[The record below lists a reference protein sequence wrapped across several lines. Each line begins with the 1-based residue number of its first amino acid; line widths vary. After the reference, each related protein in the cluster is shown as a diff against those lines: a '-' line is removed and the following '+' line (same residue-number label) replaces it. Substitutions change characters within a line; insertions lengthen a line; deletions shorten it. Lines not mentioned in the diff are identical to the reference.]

1 MYIKIIDNLK
11 IYKGMMTDYIY
22 DNLDINKGCFIL
34 NYRETLCICDYDGD
48 IDKNKNPNTIEISK
62 DEYNNI
68 LNEINTTIKEN
79 PKDISQNTDAEKEQL
94 IKTVN
99 NLSVENQKKDFMLKE
114 LASTVNTLNLK
125 IQKLEGGSI

>member
-11 IYKGMMTDYIY
+11 IYKGMMTNYIY
-22 DNLDINKGCFIL
+22 DNLDINKGYFIL
-34 NYRETLCICDYDGD
+34 NQDETLCICEYDGN

-79 PKDISQNTDAEKEQL
+79 QKDISQNTDAEKEQL

>member
-1 MYIKIIDNLK
+1 
-11 IYKGMMTDYIY
+11 
-22 DNLDINKGCFIL
+22 
-34 NYRETLCICDYDGD
+34 DGD

-68 LNEINTTIKEN
+68 LNEINATIKEN
-79 PKDISQNTDAEKEQL
+79 QKDILQNTDVEKEQL

>member
-1 MYIKIIDNLK
+1 MYIKITDNLK
-11 IYKGMMTDYIY
+11 IQKGMMIDYIY
-22 DNLDINKGCFIL
+22 DNLDINKGYFIL
-34 NYRETLCICDYDGD
+34 NQDETLCICDYDGG

-62 DEYNNI
+62 DEYDSI
-68 LNEINTTIKEN
+68 LNEINTNIKEN
-79 PKDISQNTDAEKEQL
+79 QKDISQNTDVEKEQL